1 MSFIEVF
8 RVVPIVVWLVSP
20 PFLAVLALLRW
31 RRSRTGSLARNGM
44 VIATGV
50 TVLASWT
57 LLLVLFVKAQTPY
70 GIIFQTSALTHTLLL
85 FACVAAIASLV
96 LSRGRWLLFF
106 ANFLLMTV
114 WIGVAYAPAHWM
126 KAWDFGEVT
135 IDGQPTSAS
144 VFIANPSDSEA
155 EAIVLV
161 HVPAASDYFLS
172 FGEEKVRIAGK
183 HEYIRLPG
191 GVWCLPSL
199 RDMAFVEP
207 LPSTRF
213 NEFRIASPHGKVIS
227 VQF

>member
-1 MSFIEVF
+1 MSLIDVF
-8 RVVPIVVWLVSP
+8 RVVLILVWLACP
-20 PFLAVLALLRW
+20 PLLAVLALLRW
-31 RRSRTGSLARNGM
+31 RRSRTGSLARNRI
-44 VIATGV
+44 VIAIGV
-50 TVLASWT
+50 AVLANWT
-57 LLLVLFVKAQTPY
+57 LLLMLFVKAQTPY
-70 GIIFQTSALTHTLLL
+70 GTIFQTSVLTHTLLL
-85 FACVAAIASLV
+85 FACVAGVASLV

-126 KAWDFGEVT
+126 RAWNYGEVT

-144 VFIANPSDSEA
+144 VFIANPWDSEA

-172 FGEEKVRIAGK
+172 FGEEKIRLAGK
-183 HEYIRLPG
+183 HECVRLPG

-199 RDMAFVEP
+199 RDMGFVES
-207 LPSTRF
+207 LPPNRL
-213 NEFRIASPHGKVIS
+213 NQFRIASPQGRVVS